1 MYEHEENADFNAKL
15 LKIANISYSLG
26 KRISK
31 EELVRKNLRS
41 LLDRFLIKIATIE
54 KYYDISTMTK
64 IQVISK
70 LQTFEMNHLKNNKEK
85 VLFFS

>member
-1 MYEHEENADFNAKL
+1 MKKMLTLMLNFLKL
-15 LKIANISYSLG
+15 LIFHILLV
-26 KRISK
+26 K
-31 EELVRKNLRS
+31 EFPKKNWLEKNLRS

-70 LQTFEMNHLKNNKEK
+70 LQTFEMNHLKKNKEK